1 MKRSII
7 AAAVVTGLFMSSGAF
22 AAGVEEG
29 TLTITGMV
37 SGTACKFLDTA
48 NTATITLDDIP
59 ATVLTPLAAGQDTGY
74 GENEADKN
82 LILECNSSDNVKIKV
97 DGSAFDYNSVI
108 ENTGTGPAE
117 VGFKLFHK
125 NVLIT
130 KDGQDEFKLSDLER
144 LGLSTEGNTQYGLRL
159 SARYAKALGAA
170 GAPVGTGEVKA
181 NIKLIVVQD

>member
-1 MKRSII
+1 MKHSII
-7 AAAVVTGLFMSSGAF
+7 SAAVLSAVFMSAGAF

-37 SGTACKFLDTA
+37 SGTTCKFLDTA

-59 ATVLTPLAAGQDTGY
+59 STILTPLAAGQDTGY

-82 LILECNSSDNVKIKV
+82 LILECSSSDNVKIKV

-108 ENTGTGPAE
+108 ENKGKGPTE

-144 LGLSTEGNTQYGLRL
+144 LGSTEGNTQYGLRL
-159 SARYAKALGAA
+159 SARYAKAIGAA

-181 NIKLIVVQD
+181 NVKLIVVQE